1 MRRVIIPRGTIVVAM
16 GIACTAVLVA
26 GCASPPPP
34 DVRYVSP
41 AETSVVV
48 PMGTSVE
55 DARQILR
62 RKPRGEAALTEA
74 QRFRA
79 AGNREAVF
87 LLVKYAAGAAGGR
100 VPAAAYEL
108 GRMYDPATHVRGGVV
123 SNADALR
130 AAWWFRWAAHKGHVK
145 AMVRLGEMYEAGVIK
160 ATGESSERDMAV
172 PKELLELDATERSL
186 YWFKRAAEEGGMSE

>member
-1 MRRVIIPRGTIVVAM
+1 MRRVIISRATIVVAM

-34 DVRYVSP
+34 AVRYVSP

-55 DARQILR
+55 DARQFLR
-62 RKPRGEAALTEA
+62 EKPRGEAALTEA

-79 AGNREAVF
+79 AGNREADF
-87 LLVKYAAGAAGGR
+87 LLVKYAAREG

-130 AAWWFRWAAHKGHVK
+130 AADWFRWAAHKGHVK

-160 ATGESSERDMAV
+160 ATGESSELDNAV
-172 PKELLELDATERSL
+172 PKEILELDATERSL